1 LRAKTSPDVQEAQVH
16 FVMNSTDAVTGPGGM
31 RSKNIVQ
38 HVCELIPTV
47 TLFPDSNSTL
57 LSATSSAHPSP
68 TPATSP
74 GFNSMY
80 GTALGH
86 QYSNSI
92 PSSFHSHS
100 PSITPTVQTQS
111 YPSSHGHSQPGYT
124 TSQGSTRPSSYSSS
138 DSPSQHN
145 YTSPT
150 SQHSDTSTTQAP
162 WQGYARTQTQLTYAP
177 QQAYTTGS
185 LPQNSNSLSDAPYDR
200 GGFTRPSLASV
211 SSQQDLRHVQ
221 PWRP

>member
-1 LRAKTSPDVQEAQVH
+1 MRAKTSHEPLDVQEAQVH

-47 TLFPDSNSTL
+47 TLFPDATL
-57 LSATSSAHPSP
+57 PSATSVHPSP

-80 GTALGH
+80 GTTPGH

-111 YPSSHGHSQPGYT
+111 YSSSHGHSQPGYT
-124 TSQGSTRPSSYSSS
+124 TSQGSTQPSSYSSS
-138 DSPSQHN
+138 DSPSQHS
-145 YTSPT
+145 YTSAT

-177 QQAYTTGS
+177 QQAHTTGS
-185 LPQNSNSLSDAPYDR
+185 LPQNSNSLSDASYNR
-200 GGFTRPSLASV
+200 EGFSRPSLASV